1 MSAPV
6 MLTDINL
13 HFTVIEH
20 IVTRIIYNSS
30 SIPLEQ
36 FDEQNR
42 CHMIKIKI
50 LPQFCLNGT
59 YYLLGGM
66 IHYITWTY

>member
-1 MSAPV
+1 

-13 HFTVIEH
+13 HFSVMEH

-36 FDEQNR
+36 FDKQNR
-42 CHMIKIKI
+42 C
-50 LPQFCLNGT
+50 
-59 YYLLGGM
+59 YA
-66 IHYITWTY
+66 